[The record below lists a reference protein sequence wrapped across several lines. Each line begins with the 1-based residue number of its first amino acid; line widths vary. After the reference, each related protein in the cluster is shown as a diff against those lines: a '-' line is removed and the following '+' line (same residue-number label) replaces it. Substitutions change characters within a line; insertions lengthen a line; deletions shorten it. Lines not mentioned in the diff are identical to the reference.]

1 MRQHEAFGDV
11 LDRVMGQSIPEPVAR
26 VSEAWER
33 PQAVAPNPFLFTT
46 YAVPTFARVAP
57 AASPAADLRFRSIAA
72 PTAAP
77 VPSPEPL
84 RPLRTLAPR
93 EQRALRQLIALGADL
108 RPDFDA
114 VELRRAF
121 RILARRYHPD
131 RHPDSTEEVK
141 AGLSR
146 TFAELAENHRCLLAV
161 LESVGPIRH

>member
-1 MRQHEAFGDV
+1 MRQREAFGDV

-33 PQAVAPNPFLFTT
+33 PQAVAPNPFLFSR
-46 YAVPTFARVAP
+46 YAVPTFAWVAP

-72 PTAAP
+72 PAATP
-77 VPSPEPL
+77 VPSPEP
-84 RPLRTLAPR
+84 RPLRALAPR
-93 EQRALRQLIALGADL
+93 EQRALRQMIALGADL

-131 RHPDSTEEVK
+131 RHPDGTDEVK